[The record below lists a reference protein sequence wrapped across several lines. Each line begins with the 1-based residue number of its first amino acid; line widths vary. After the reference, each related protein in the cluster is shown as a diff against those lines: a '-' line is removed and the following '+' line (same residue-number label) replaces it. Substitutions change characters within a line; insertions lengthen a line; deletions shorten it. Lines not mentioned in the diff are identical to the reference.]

1 MLTAIENLKETMK
14 KDGHPDRFVKQYEFM
29 HIVLPDTYYMGDYP
43 LPPNPGEGYDQYG
56 VFWKLPAGQ
65 MGAFPVHDEEHK
77 VIKDITEWD
86 KILTHIPVAPPVPEY
101 WGMVNGFAAQAIP
114 GEQYVTA
121 FHSQGVFERFHA
133 LLLDRRHRFLLGSDV
148 VLLGSDVV
156 EDQVAVVIGV

>member
-1 MLTAIENLKETMK
+1 MLTGIENLKETMK

-29 HIVLPDTYYMGDYP
+29 HILLPDTYYMGDYP

-65 MGAFPVHDEEHK
+65 MGAFPVHDNEHK

-101 WGMVNGFAAQAIP
+101 WGSM
-114 GEQYVTA
+114 
-121 FHSQGVFERFHA
+121 S
-133 LLLDRRHRFLLGSDV
+133 LLSIHRACSRGSMRCWV
-148 VLLGSDVV
+148 WTMP
-156 EDQVAVVIGV
+156 